1 MSEQQDDDDWQKI
14 WDARI
19 EALTRALGEPGDTVF
34 HSPVPFHLE
43 GFADVV
49 PFPSYVTGMTY
60 VTADLTG
67 PESAQIDNAL
77 GNYELM
83 ICLQKDTPA
92 AAGLISKL
100 ARYTCDAE
108 LNPGETMDMPNF
120 FGDKTMRGILFTT
133 PEPEISFQLAGND
146 CGLMLLIGI
155 TKEELAFKQ
164 QHGSEKLLALLKQHK
179 VFPYT
184 IPDRKTVPLG

>member
-1 MSEQQDDDDWQKI
+1 VAKAKSDDWQKA
-14 WDARI
+14 WDARLT
-19 EALTRALGEPGDTVF
+19 ALTQALGKPDDTVF
-34 HSPVPFHLE
+34 HSPVPFYLD

-49 PFPSYVTGMTY
+49 PFPSYVKGMTY

-67 PESAQIDNAL
+67 SGAPQIENAL

-92 AAGLISKL
+92 AADLISKL

-108 LNPGETMDMPNF
+108 LNPGETMDLPNF
-120 FGDKTMRGILFTT
+120 FNDKTMRGILFTT
-133 PEPEISFQLAGND
+133 PEPPVSFKLDGQD
-146 CGLMLLIGI
+146 CGLMLLVGL

-164 QHGSEKLLALLKQHK
+164 KHGSEKLLALLKQHK

-184 IPDRKTVPLG
+184 IPDRKSVPLA